1 MLHFQRSLNF
11 IMIPDLFAVMGELYK
26 AKDHDS

>member
-1 MLHFQRSLNF
+1 MFHFQRSLNF
-11 IMIPDLFAVMGELYK
+11 ITIADLFAIMCELYK